1 MKKLTSLFLSVV
13 MLLVFATGVQAQTV
27 APPVAVL
34 LDEEQLTFNSG
45 QAFIEKATTLV
56 PAEAFL
62 EGLDYELS
70 WERANKTL
78 HASKGK
84 LSFVLETG
92 KTEAMANNEAY
103 QLNVAP
109 KIVNGTLYAPL
120 RFLAENAG
128 YRIDWDAE
136 SRAAALALQD
146 NKGFFWKV
154 EKDGVELY
162 LLGSI
167 HVGNDDLYPIR
178 PELNVAYANSDHLVL
193 EVNMAAPMDEQ
204 TMKELQKK
212 YMLYDDNTTLP
223 DHIDAETYMK
233 IQNILK
239 ENGAPETFLDT
250 FKPWMVYISLDNM
263 KSRLN
268 GFEAGLGIDMYFAQ
282 KATASGK
289 SILELESHDS
299 QYSQFNHFSDELID
313 SMLKEMLETFH
324 QPDNG
329 PETLADL
336 WRSGDEAAL
345 AGMLEAMKEIPEYYK
360 TTIIDRNAGMI
371 EKIEGYLGDENKET
385 YFVIAGSFH
394 MIGEDG
400 IVNSLKEKG
409 YTVTR
414 L

>member
-1 MKKLTSLFLSVV
+1 
-13 MLLVFATGVQAQTV
+13 
-27 APPVAVL
+27 
-34 LDEEQLTFNSG
+34 
-45 QAFIEKATTLV
+45 
-56 PAEAFL
+56 
-62 EGLDYELS
+62 
-70 WERANKTL
+70 
-78 HASKGK
+78 
-84 LSFVLETG
+84 
-92 KTEAMANNEAY
+92 
-103 QLNVAP
+103 
-109 KIVNGTLYAPL
+109 
-120 RFLAENAG
+120 
-128 YRIDWDAE
+128 
-136 SRAAALALQD
+136 
-146 NKGFFWKV
+146 
-154 EKDGVELY
+154 
-162 LLGSI
+162 
-167 HVGNDDLYPIR
+167 
-178 PELNVAYANSDHLVL
+178 
-193 EVNMAAPMDEQ
+193 
-204 TMKELQKK
+204 
-212 YMLYDDNTTLP
+212 
-223 DHIDAETYMK
+223 
-233 IQNILK
+233 LK

-313 SMLKEMLETFH
+313 SMLKELLETFH